1 MNKMIAL
8 SLLAG
13 AAVSTTAMAA
23 EPVSRDEVRAMVAE
37 MLADAETR
45 SSLLQG
51 GGVAGY
57 DKGFVVRSPDGNFSL
72 KINSLIQFRYIANFR
87 DKDNITAPSTGATIP
102 AGSLGGGVPAADI
115 NLTGNTTAGADD
127 FTQGFQLR
135 KSYLV
140 FSGNIINTDLRYNV
154 RLVQEINNAVNVDD
168 VFMEYKYGP
177 SLTLRA
183 GQFKPN
189 FLKEELNSEGTTLGV
204 ERGVVNSVFSQGRA
218 QGISFK
224 FAPADEFDVFVDITN
239 GFRSAGN
246 DFTDATNA
254 EYAVTGRG
262 NWRFAGSADDLRDYT
277 SKVGS
282 AFAGQAGLALHWQ
295 QGTESAG
302 EFPGATA
309 AFPSQDLLAYTA
321 DVQVEGGGLGGY
333 AAVVGT
339 NINSGNGANL
349 VDGNALGFTAQGS
362 YRWDAAP
369 EIFVKYDGLALGGLN
384 GGNQL
389 GDDFTENQHF
399 VTFGFTNYYADSSA
413 KFTVD
418 CIVAMTRTDGL
429 NSATIGGGNPLG
441 STLGL
446 IGSSQK
452 AGEFAVRAQL
462 QIGF

>member
-13 AAVSTTAMAA
+13 AAVSTSALAA
-23 EPVSRDEVRAMVAE
+23 EPVSRDEVRSMVAE

-57 DKGFVVRSPDGNFSL
+57 DKGFVVRSPDGNFTL
-72 KINSLIQFRYIANFR
+72 KVNGLIQFRYIANFR
-87 DKDNITAPSTGATIP
+87 DKDNVTAPTTGQDIP
-102 AGSLGGGVPAADI
+102 AGAFGPGNPPADI
-115 NLTGNTTAGADD
+115 SLSGNNTDGADD
-127 FTQGFQLR
+127 FTHGFQLR

-140 FSGNIINTDLRYNV
+140 FSGNIVNPDLKYNI
-154 RLVQEINNAVNVDD
+154 RLIQQINNSVNVDD
-168 VFMEYKYGP
+168 VFMEYKYGQGL
-177 SLTLRA
+177 SVRA

-189 FLKEELNSEGTTLGV
+189 FLKEELNGDPFTLGV

-218 QGISFK
+218 QGVSFK
-224 FAPADEFDVFVDITN
+224 FSPADEFDIFFDITN

-246 DFTDATNA
+246 DFTDADNA
-254 EYAVTGRG
+254 EYAFTSRG
-262 NWRFAGSADDLRDYT
+262 NWRFAGSADDLKDYT

-282 AFAGQAGLALHWQ
+282 AFAGQAGVALHWQ
-295 QGTESAG
+295 QAKESAG
-302 EFPGATA
+302 QFPGGTN
-309 AFPSQDLLAYTA
+309 AFPRQDLFAYTA

-339 NINSGNGANL
+339 NINSNGGSAL

-369 EIFVKYDGLALGGLN
+369 EVFVKYDGLYLGGLN
-384 GGNQL
+384 GNNQL
-389 GDDFTENQHF
+389 GADFTENQHF
-399 VTFGFTNYYADSSA
+399 VTFGFANYYADSSA

-418 CIVAMTRTDGL
+418 CIVSLTRNDSL
-429 NSATIGGGNPLG
+429 SSVTIGGSNPLG
-441 STLGL
+441 SNLGL
-446 IGSSQK
+446 IGSTSK
-452 AGEFAVRAQL
+452 AGEFAIRAQF
-462 QIGF
+462 QVGF